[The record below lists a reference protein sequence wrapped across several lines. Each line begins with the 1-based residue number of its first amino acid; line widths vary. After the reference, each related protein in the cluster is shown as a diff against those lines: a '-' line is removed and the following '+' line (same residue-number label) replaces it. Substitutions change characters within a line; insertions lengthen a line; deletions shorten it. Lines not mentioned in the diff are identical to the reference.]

1 MRGNTHMETVIS
13 LAHIFLDQEG
23 GFVASSYSQVV
34 GISGRL
40 LNWSWLPFS
49 ESKPLCLHLD
59 CMALAPPPQNLRVQ
73 VCSLRQIRLIWC
85 LLPWSR
91 KRNGEPWILKFPN
104 HIFFWRNE
112 ESMKTC
118 FGCLWNFSHSWPP
131 YNLLI

>member
-13 LAHIFLDQEG
+13 LAHTFLDQEG
-23 GFVASSYSQVV
+23 GLVASSSSQVV

-40 LNWSWLPFS
+40 LHSSWLPFS

-59 CMALAPPPQNLRVQ
+59 CMALAPPPQNFRVQ

-91 KRNGEPWILKFPN
+91 KRNGEPMDPKISQSHLFLMQ
-104 HIFFWRNE
+104 WRVHE
-112 ESMKTC
+112 
-118 FGCLWNFSHSWPP
+118 
-131 YNLLI
+131 NLLWVPLEFFSFLTSL